1 MQETESKIKQTLFLT
16 IGSQSRKCF
25 DKGLF
30 LLPNMPADI
39 LFRSLESL
47 SGRDE
52 RNRQTDKQINRQ
64 TDKERNEKT
73 I

>member
-1 MQETESKIKQTLFLT
+1 MQETESKTLFLT